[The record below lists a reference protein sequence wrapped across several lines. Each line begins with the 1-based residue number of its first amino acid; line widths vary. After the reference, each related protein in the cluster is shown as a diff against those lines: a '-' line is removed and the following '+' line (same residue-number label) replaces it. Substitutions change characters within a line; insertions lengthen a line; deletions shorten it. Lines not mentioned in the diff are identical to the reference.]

1 MWEVVK
7 TEQVGAHMS
16 RADKLADA
24 SLTDTFKAY
33 ELNQTSRRETC
44 NDLASICRA
53 RQLDDKDI
61 ARGRGLIDTIRS
73 TRKGNSRLLKFRA
86 DEIRTLGLTPEKIAP
101 PDHART
107 AAFCASAI

>member
-7 TEQVGAHMS
+7 TGRVGAHMS

-24 SLTDTFKAY
+24 SLTDNFKAY
-33 ELNQTSRRETC
+33 ELNQTSQREAC
-44 NDLASICRA
+44 NNLASLYCVRH
-53 RQLDDKDI
+53 LDDKDI

-86 DEIRTLGLTPEKIAP
+86 VEIRTLGLTPEKIAP
-101 PDHART
+101 PDQART
-107 AAFCASAI
+107 AALCASAI